1 MRPSPLR
8 PDTRRSTTPTTA
20 VTSVAPRRGS
30 SGSTAARPSPTRTRT
45 GSGTR
50 SATTIWRC
58 TEMHE
63 SVLAA
68 GQFSL
73 QLNFLSPLI
82 NGIANGAAY
91 GLLGLG
97 LVLLYKSNRIFNFAQ
112 GEFATVAAIV
122 TYVFY
127 SGTGALPKL
136 PFLVAALL
144 GLVGSVGVAMLTE
157 RLVIRPMFDRA
168 KVILVVGTVGV
179 ALLLIGLEGLMPY
192 PKTQSL
198 PSISDVLRIQP
209 FVTRVDDVAILDQD
223 VAKVVMLALLAI
235 GAFVFFRYTATGTAI
250 LAVSQDATAARVVGI
265 SVERISLIS
274 WGIAGLL
281 GGIAGIL
288 LTVAPQGTVTPGA
301 FTGTT
306 LTVAFAAAVLG
317 GMNSLPGAFVGGL
330 SLGLI
335 EAFAQVD
342 SAFVPGLKSVQN
354 GQAEVAVFIVLLV
367 VLLFRPR
374 GLLGQEA

>member
-1 MRPSPLR
+1 
-8 PDTRRSTTPTTA
+8 
-20 VTSVAPRRGS
+20 VTVD
-30 SGSTAARPSPTRTRT
+30 
-45 GSGTR
+45 
-50 SATTIWRC
+50 
-58 TEMHE
+58 
-63 SVLAA
+63 VLA
-68 GQFSL
+68 GSFSA
-73 QLNFLSPLI
+73 QI
-82 NGIANGAAY
+82 NLLTPIITGIANGAAY

-112 GEFATVAAIV
+112 GEFATVGAIV

-127 SGTGALPKL
+127 AGTGVLPKL
-136 PFLVAALL
+136 PFFLAAII
-144 GLVGSVGVAMLTE
+144 GLIGSVGVAVLTE
-157 RLVIRPMFDRA
+157 RLVIRPMFNRA

-209 FVTRVDDVAILDQD
+209 FVMRVDGVAVLDQD

-235 GAFVFFRYTATGTAI
+235 GAFIFFRFTATGTAI
-250 LAVSQDATAARVVGI
+250 LAVSQDTTAARVVGI

-274 WGIAGLL
+274 WAIAGLL
-281 GGIAGIL
+281 GGVAGIL
-288 LTVAPQGTVTPGA
+288 LAVPPAGSVTPGA

-317 GMNSLPGAFVGGL
+317 GMTSLPGAFVGGIL
-330 SLGLI
+330 LGLI
-335 EAFAQVD
+335 EAFANAD
-342 SAFVPGLKSVQN
+342 STFVPLLDKVQN
-354 GQAEVAVFIVLLV
+354 GQAELAVFLVLLV
-367 VLLFRPR
+367 VLMFRPR

>member
-1 MRPSPLR
+1 
-8 PDTRRSTTPTTA
+8 
-20 VTSVAPRRGS
+20 
-30 SGSTAARPSPTRTRT
+30 
-45 GSGTR
+45 
-50 SATTIWRC
+50 
-58 TEMHE
+58 MHD

-68 GQFSL
+68 TAFSV

-82 NGIANGAAY
+82 DGIANGAAY

-112 GEFATVAAIV
+112 GEFATVGAIV

-127 SGTGALPKL
+127 QGTGALPKL
-136 PFLVAALL
+136 PFFLAAVIGLL
-144 GLVGSVGVAMLTE
+144 GAVGVAVLTE

-209 FVTRVDDVAILDQD
+209 FVTRVDSVAILDQD
-223 VAKVVMLALLAI
+223 VAKVVMLAVLAI
-235 GAFVFFRYTATGTAI
+235 GGFVFFRYTATGTAI

-274 WGIAGLL
+274 WAIAGLL
-281 GGIAGIL
+281 GGVAGIL
-288 LTVAPQGTVTPGA
+288 LAVPPAGSVTPGA

-317 GMNSLPGAFVGGL
+317 GMTSLPGAFVGGIL
-330 SLGLI
+330 LGLI
-335 EAFAQVD
+335 ESFANAD
-342 SAFVPGLKSVQN
+342 SSFVPLLSKVQN
-354 GQAEVAVFIVLLV
+354 VQAELAVFLVLLV

>member
-1 MRPSPLR
+1 
-8 PDTRRSTTPTTA
+8 
-20 VTSVAPRRGS
+20 
-30 SGSTAARPSPTRTRT
+30 
-45 GSGTR
+45 
-50 SATTIWRC
+50 
-58 TEMHE
+58 MHE

-68 GQFSL
+68 SSFSL

-82 NGIANGAAY
+82 DGIANGAAY

-112 GEFATVAAIV
+112 GEFATVGAIA

-127 SGTGALPKL
+127 AGTGVLPKL
-136 PFLVAALL
+136 PFFVAAVIGLLVAT
-144 GLVGSVGVAMLTE
+144 GVAMLTE

-179 ALLLIGLEGLMPY
+179 ALLLIGLEGLLPY

-198 PSISDVLRIQP
+198 PTISDVLKVQP
-209 FVTRVDDVAILDQD
+209 FVTRIDNVAVLDQD
-223 VAKVVMLALLAI
+223 VAKVVMLALLAL
-235 GAFVFFRYTATGTAI
+235 GAFFFFRYTRTGTAI

-274 WGIAGLL
+274 WALAGLL
-281 GGIAGIL
+281 GGVAGIL
-288 LTVAPQGTVTPGA
+288 LAVPPAGTVTPGA

-306 LTVAFAAAVLG
+306 LTVAFSAAVLG
-317 GMNSLPGAFVGGL
+317 GMTSLPGAFLGGIL
-330 SLGLI
+330 LGLI
-335 EAFAQVD
+335 EAFANAD
-342 SAFVPGLKSVQN
+342 SSFVPLLSHVQN
-354 GQAEVAVFIVLLV
+354 GQAELAVFLVLLV
-367 VLLFRPR
+367 VLMFRPR